1 MDINF
6 IIDVKKLDLKQ
17 NLKYHP
23 ETINFGMLHIFK
35 GHNYEMVTGSTI
47 QTIKRI
53 DNFFVMSITHENL
66 K

>member
-1 MDINF
+1 MDINL

-23 ETINFGMLHIFK
+23 ENINFGMLHIFK
-35 GHNYEMVTGSTI
+35 GHNYEMIILGSTI

-53 DNFFVMSITHENL
+53 DNVFVMSITNE
-66 K
+66 